1 MRWAAH
7 LWKTILLLA
16 IAAQFLHLPLPAAMA
31 WTTDLDSWLYSH
43 VQSPMI
49 LALLVALIL
58 GTWIIPDASA
68 YFRSTPIIRSPSGPG
83 APDATAR
90 EIFDYILLQSKWAL
104 GQDKYQDKLVD
115 KIAVM
120 LREAAAHS
128 RLSIFGRTHNTR
140 MIERIAPLYWAD
152 AELDPTTCYW
162 QKNSGA
168 ANTRATGSLSSAADV
183 PLYEDVQFAK
193 AEIAAI
199 WPPASWLALHLDKS
213 RSDRR

>member
-1 MRWAAH
+1 MRWTGVV
-7 LWKTILLLA
+7 WKTTLLLA
-16 IAAQFLHLPLPAAMA
+16 AAAQFLHLPLPAAMA

-58 GTWIIPDASA
+58 GTWIIPDATA
-68 YFRSTPIIRSPSGPG
+68 YFRPSPERRPASGPS
-83 APDATAR
+83 APDTTAR

-128 RLSIFGRTHNTR
+128 RISIFGRIHNAPL
-140 MIERIAPLYWAD
+140 IERIAPLYWAD

-162 QKNSGA
+162 QKNTGG
-168 ANTRATGSLSSAADV
+168 ANTRAVGSSASSVDV

-193 AEIAAI
+193 ADIAAI